1 MNVNLIS
8 INDSAY
14 PVKLREI
21 PDAPAKLYVVGN
33 LDNLQ
38 NNPCLSVVGSRKVT
52 PYGKSVTD
60 NLVNTVAAHGITI
73 ISGLALGVDTI
84 AHRAALD
91 SGSTTVAV
99 LPCGLDKIYPAS
111 NLQLARR
118 ILENNGALISE
129 YQPHTPPLQHHFIA
143 RNRIVAGLGDAVLI
157 TEAAAKSGTMHT
169 VGFALDQGKS
179 ILAVPGNI
187 TNTFSEGTNNLIKA
201 GATPITVPE
210 DILDCLGINDK
221 TTVINDVLPATEQEA
236 IILDLLKLGITD
248 INELQDESKLSV
260 SEFNQ
265 TLTMLEITGKVRST
279 GAGHWSIR

>member
-1 MNVNLIS
+1 
-8 INDSAY
+8 
-14 PVKLREI
+14 
-21 PDAPAKLYVVGN
+21 
-33 LDNLQ
+33 
-38 NNPCLSVVGSRKVT
+38 
-52 PYGKSVTD
+52 
-60 NLVNTVAAHGITI
+60 
-73 ISGLALGVDTI
+73 
-84 AHRAALD
+84 
-91 SGSTTVAV
+91 
-99 LPCGLDKIYPAS
+99 
-111 NLQLARR
+111 
-118 ILENNGALISE
+118 
-129 YQPHTPPLQHHFIA
+129 
-143 RNRIVAGLGDAVLI
+143 
-157 TEAAAKSGTMHT
+157 MHT

-236 IILDLLKLGITD
+236 IILDLIKLGVTD

-279 GAGHWSIR
+279 GAGHWNIR

>member
-129 YQPHTPPLQHHFIA
+129 YQPHTQPLQHHFIA

-236 IILDLLKLGITD
+236 IILDLIKLGVTD

-279 GAGHWSIR
+279 GAGHWNIR

>member
-236 IILDLLKLGITD
+236 IILDLIKLGVTD

-279 GAGHWSIR
+279 GAGHWNIR

>member
-129 YQPHTPPLQHHFIA
+129 YQPHTPP
-143 RNRIVAGLGDAVLI
+143 
-157 TEAAAKSGTMHT
+157 S
-169 VGFALDQGKS
+169 S
-179 ILAVPGNI
+179 II
-187 TNTFSEGTNNLIKA
+187 S
-201 GATPITVPE
+201 
-210 DILDCLGINDK
+210 
-221 TTVINDVLPATEQEA
+221 
-236 IILDLLKLGITD
+236 
-248 INELQDESKLSV
+248 
-260 SEFNQ
+260 
-265 TLTMLEITGKVRST
+265 
-279 GAGHWSIR
+279 